1 MLGLVLALSVAG
13 LAVGPLLYAGGRGR
27 ASTIAA
33 LDGLTLGLVPP
44 LVVLRLAPHVYDE
57 IGSAAP
63 ILMAVGYGFVWL
75 LERRGHG
82 ARGARLASAVV
93 VSALI
98 AHALG
103 DGAAL
108 AVTLRSAEHAG
119 AGGAVFALAL
129 LLHRLPEGLVVTR
142 ALVPTLGWT
151 ATLVRLGLM
160 AGATLVGAMLGRG
173 ALETLP
179 EGPVEGLVALGL
191 GALVRWVVHTH
202 DAEPAGRRATA
213 AAGVAF
219 VAGLALAL
227 ALPTPHSLLERA
239 QPRELALGESFLPL
253 FVECAPALL
262 AGAVVGPAA
271 DLLFGPL
278 ARGRPCGALSGLA
291 AAFRLAPTK
300 RALAS
305 WTHHSVARRPAGVV
319 ATWALASAALA
330 VDVHLLSARLL
341 GLPWALARALAGGAT
356 AIGVGLLVALAS
368 RTVAGGGLGPT
379 TIVGGDLG
387 STTIAGGDLEP
398 TTVAGDA
405 HEADRARGDRSTRSL
420 FQLDGVGRAFR
431 RAAPGLLA
439 GLLLAA
445 LAEAALLPSPTASTP
460 GLYPLAR
467 WSLAA
472 WLALGGR
479 AALPLAA
486 VAVHKGFSPGL
497 VLGLLS
503 LRLAAWPAALPAI
516 GRKGG
521 AGAAAVFVAGTL
533 AASAMAGF
541 SVDRALSPSTV
552 PDVHPLVAHDHHPLE
567 WVAAAAAGAGL
578 LAGLV
583 RRGPR
588 RWLRDAFART

>member
-57 IGSAAP
+57 IGRAAP

-93 VSALI
+93 VSALV

-108 AVTLRSAEHAG
+108 AVTLRSAEHTG

-160 AGATLVGAMLGRG
+160 AGATLVGALLGQS
-173 ALETLP
+173 ALQTLP

-191 GALVRWVVHTH
+191 GALVRWVAHTH
-202 DAEPAGRRATA
+202 DAEPAGRWATA
-213 AAGVAF
+213 AAGLAF

-239 QPRELALGESFLPL
+239 QPRELALGDSFLPL

-262 AGAVVGPAA
+262 AGAVLGPAA
-271 DLLFGPL
+271 GLLLGPL
-278 ARGRPCGALSGLA
+278 ARRRPHGALGALGPLSGLA

-305 WTHHSVARRPAGVV
+305 WARHSAARRPAGIM

-356 AIGVGLLVALAS
+356 AIGVGLLV
-368 RTVAGGGLGPT
+368 
-379 TIVGGDLG
+379 
-387 STTIAGGDLEP
+387 
-398 TTVAGDA
+398 
-405 HEADRARGDRSTRSL
+405 
-420 FQLDGVGRAFR
+420 
-431 RAAPGLLA
+431 
-439 GLLLAA
+439 
-445 LAEAALLPSPTASTP
+445 
-460 GLYPLAR
+460 
-467 WSLAA
+467 
-472 WLALGGR
+472 
-479 AALPLAA
+479 
-486 VAVHKGFSPGL
+486 
-497 VLGLLS
+497 
-503 LRLAAWPAALPAI
+503 
-516 GRKGG
+516 
-521 AGAAAVFVAGTL
+521 
-533 AASAMAGF
+533 
-541 SVDRALSPSTV
+541 
-552 PDVHPLVAHDHHPLE
+552 
-567 WVAAAAAGAGL
+567 
-578 LAGLV
+578 
-583 RRGPR
+583 
-588 RWLRDAFART
+588 